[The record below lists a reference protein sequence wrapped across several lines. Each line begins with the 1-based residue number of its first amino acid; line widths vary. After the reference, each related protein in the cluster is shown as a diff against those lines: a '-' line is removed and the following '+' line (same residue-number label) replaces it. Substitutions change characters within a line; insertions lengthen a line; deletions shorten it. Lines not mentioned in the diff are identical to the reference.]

1 MNQQLPVSILWRGPV
16 IYYSINFQQ
25 QKNFYD
31 LYDGKIVDSFF
42 DSVKEHF
49 VPNERVCIKMQ
60 EYIEIKNYQRIETV
74 ELENITVWLTNVFV
88 DQCFNQFI
96 RGEMKKDILK
106 RIIVNGLTGSSLVFK
121 WFNKLQVIIT
131 DKHLKM

>member
-1 MNQQLPVSILWRGPV
+1 MNQQLPVSILTV

-25 QKNFYD
+25 QKDFYD
-31 LYDGKIVDSFF
+31 FYDGKIVDSFF

-60 EYIEIKNYQRIETV
+60 GYIEIKNYQRIETV
-74 ELENITVWLTNVFV
+74 ELENIRVWLTNVFV

-106 RIIVNGLTGSSLVFK
+106 RIIVNGLTGSSWVFK
-121 WFNKLQVIIT
+121 
-131 DKHLKM
+131 